1 MPDRPSTKDAR
12 REAAREKSRQMRELE
27 ARRKRR
33 NRVLAISAGV
43 VAVVL
48 VIGFVALAITRSGS
62 STQASATPPGVTAD
76 GGIEVGQASAPH
88 TVTIFQD
95 YQCPVCKQY
104 EAAVGPWL
112 DEQVQAGTVKLD
124 YRVLNFLD
132 DRLRQDY
139 STRAANAAYCVA
151 GQVPN
156 GADFYAFNTAMYLE
170 QPEEGAGGLTDSRL
184 ISIAQSAGADV
195 GPCIADRPYED
206 FVQEKNSA
214 AFDLTDASGAQ
225 LVGGTPTV
233 LVDGQL
239 LTGADGATV
248 NAPSQDQLATALGVS
263 A

>member
-27 ARRKRR
+27 ARKKRR

-48 VIGFVALAITRSGS
+48 VIGFVALAITRSGGS
-62 STQASATPPGVTAD
+62 ADASATPPGVTAD

-124 YRVLNFLD
+124 YRPLNFLD
-132 DRLRQDY
+132 QRLRQDY

-151 GQVPN
+151 GEVPN
-156 GADFYAFNTAMYLE
+156 GADFYKFNTAMYLE
-170 QPEEGAGGLTDSRL
+170 QPEEGPAASPTAGSSPSRSRRAPTSAPASPAGRTRTSCSRRTTPRSTSRTPPAPGRSVARPPCSSTGSCSPALTARPSTPPRRT
-184 ISIAQSAGADV
+184 SSPPPSA
-195 GPCIADRPYED
+195 
-206 FVQEKNSA
+206 
-214 AFDLTDASGAQ
+214 
-225 LVGGTPTV
+225 
-233 LVDGQL
+233 
-239 LTGADGATV
+239 
-248 NAPSQDQLATALGVS
+248 
-263 A
+263 